1 MPENPAAVAMGAFK
15 AVVSDHFRGRSDLAF
30 DLANQKFQGQ
40 MQTIDQ
46 SVTTTGRSATTSQTG
61 AVGANNAGIVGAV
74 LGSSQKQTASATTT
88 TQGSSN
94 GVANAVSDK
103 GTTMSCEY
111 VVNNKQLSGTGTCT
125 FSNGAKFRIYAK
137 PLRLFMSDGSSR
149 QI

>member
-1 MPENPAAVAMGAFK
+1 M
-15 AVVSDHFRGRSDLAF
+15 
-30 DLANQKFQGQ
+30 
-40 MQTIDQ
+40 
-46 SVTTTGRSATTSQTG
+46 
-61 AVGANNAGIVGAV
+61 GANNAGIVGAV